1 MSIFTNRHAMLYIV
15 TINALSGF
23 LSACGG
29 SDTPSS
35 NQVITNGAV
44 AGSDT
49 ITPGSPSLSID
60 DEAVEGPVDTI
71 DSAGNLIVLGQNV
84 VVSENTV
91 FDDTSLSSIKVGDI
105 VEVSGLRD
113 NNQVINAT
121 FIELE
126 SSTIE
131 SFEVLGI
138 VSELNRNTR
147 TFSIGELTVD
157 FSTARFDDIA
167 ESSLNNGILLEVEDE
182 ALLYEPGSFFLVATK
197 IEGSLDFDS
206 DDDDS

>member
-1 MSIFTNRHAMLYIV
+1 MLYIV

-44 AGSDT
+44 AASDT

-113 NNQVINAT
+113 NNQVILSL
-121 FIELE
+121 IH
-126 SSTIE
+126 I
-131 SFEVLGI
+131 
-138 VSELNRNTR
+138 SEPTR
-147 TFSIGELTVD
+147 P
-157 FSTARFDDIA
+157 
-167 ESSLNNGILLEVEDE
+167 
-182 ALLYEPGSFFLVATK
+182 Y
-197 IEGSLDFDS
+197 
-206 DDDDS
+206 